1 MIVTLKALYKNIK
14 GTIFQIRINNE
25 TQMNI
30 TGTHINYYR
39 LCKRK
44 LWLFA
49 NDIQMEHTS
58 DIVADGKV
66 IEEESYQQRS
76 ERYTQ
81 IELSVLHN
89 GINLTGKID
98 FYDTRDKI
106 VHETKRSNKVED
118 AHIWQVKFYLWLLWL
133 NEIEEKVS
141 ENGESVIDRS
151 IEAKIGVAEG
161 LIEYPRLRKT
171 ESVIL
176 LEKDISYLE
185 KTIVEIKELVES
197 KTCPPTINAKICKS
211 CSYYDF
217 CYAGEIRE

>member
-1 MIVTLKALYKNIK
+1 
-14 GTIFQIRINNE
+14 
-25 TQMNI
+25 MNL

-58 DIVADGKV
+58 DMVADGKV

-89 GINLTGKID
+89 GISLRGKID
-98 FYDTRDKI
+98 FYDTRDKV

-118 AHIWQVKFYLWLLWL
+118 AHIWQVKFYLWLLKL
-133 NEIEEKVS
+133 NEIDAEK
-141 ENGESVIDRS
+141 GI
-151 IEAKIGVAEG
+151 
-161 LIEYPRLRKT
+161 IEYPRFREKENVFIEQTDIDYLQRTIFKINDLVN
-171 ESVIL
+171 SQKCPDVIR
-176 LEKDISYLE
+176 
-185 KTIVEIKELVES
+185 
-197 KTCPPTINAKICKS
+197 AKICNS
-211 CSYYDF
+211 CSYFDF
-217 CYAGEIRE
+217 CYSGETAL